1 MNSHFLGASLIMSN
15 SSKIN
20 KLVRQVFR
28 QQVFGYRLSNNY
40 SSDFPVASVVLY
52 VLKLMGIND
61 LTILCNEPNDIKN
74 VLILNDLTYNCVSI
88 PGDLLTQEYNPI
100 ITYLNNSPVAIYRIG
115 RRTLVFDGLTSQI
128 FQLNA
133 STCLELTGSDGYE
146 IYPSLPVSV
155 RSATDLFPVA
165 FGGQLLALVSL
176 IITSAIIAILCL
188 GIPLFTNYLVSTVI
202 PSGSYDELIEALFIV
217 FLITISV
224 IASQFLQSLMVL
236 RLETTSDLRLQTAL
250 WDRVMKLPLSI
261 LDTLTP
267 ADIVSRVDGI
277 SKIRG
282 LVSNGISSSIIQAMF
297 SCIYFVLMFFFDQ
310 TLALI
315 ALLITVVYILF
326 VFRTTVSS
334 IAPQRRVMESEAK
347 ASEFTYQAV
356 VGYAQIKTSM
366 RIFNVVEQWLSS
378 IVDSTGAQLR
388 SNFYIDQVSIANGSV
403 MIFSNIVIFSIPVY
417 KALTA
422 PDYSS
427 IANVTAQFITFY
439 SAYAA
444 FFGGMLSTTSM
455 LSVIAPQVAVL
466 WERSNPII
474 HATLEP
480 GRSSQSLKHSV
491 MGDILIESLAYG
503 FPAANNLLF
512 SDLKLRI
519 DSCSNIAITGPS
531 GCGKT
536 TLIRLLLGLIQ
547 PASGSIFIDGIPLNK
562 ISITHYRRQIGCV
575 MQDIKLPPGSIGD
588 IIKGSI
594 VASDDEVWHA
604 LELASFADDV
614 NSMPMKLNTIITSG
628 GVSLSGGQRQRLCIS
643 RALLKRPKLL
653 FLDEATSALDNQTQ
667 QRVTEVFDKLGVT
680 RVVVAHR
687 LSTIR
692 YSDKIYVI
700 KNGRVSESG
709 SWQDLSSN
717 PDSYISS
724 ASQAVNS

>member
-1 MNSHFLGASLIMSN
+1 MSN

-40 SSDFPVASVVLY
+40 SSDFPEASVVLY

-61 LTILCNEPNDIKN
+61 LTIICNEPNDIKG

-250 WDRVMKLPLSI
+250 WDRVMRLPLSI

-378 IVDSTGAQLR
+378 IVDSTGAQLS

-491 MGDILIESLAYG
+491 KGDIRIDMLAYG

-614 NSMPMKLNTIITSG
+614 HSMPMKLNTIITSG

-692 YSDKIYVI
+692 NSDKIYVI

-709 SWQDLSSN
+709 SWHDLSSN

-724 ASQAVNS
+724 SSQAVNS